1 MKPVGS
7 VGWNSEQCDRIYA
20 ISKPTSQRSEQRN
33 IDGPTDE
40 IARARHLLGL
50 WLDIQCVLEYS
61 WLDSHTLGRFRAP
74 KASLGAKMGKNSVF
88 LHDQGTRM
96 ARSDHKV
103 VQVRRSYA
111 GK

>member
-7 VGWNSEQCDRIYA
+7 VGRNSKQCDRIYA
-20 ISKPTSQRSEQRN
+20 IPKPTSQRSEQGN

-40 IARARHLLGL
+40 TARARHLLGL

-74 KASLGAKMGKNSVF
+74 KASLGTKMGKNSGF
-88 LHDQGTRM
+88 LHDPGTRM
-96 ARSDHKV
+96 ARGDHKV
-103 VQVRRSYA
+103 VQVRCSYA
-111 GK
+111 EK